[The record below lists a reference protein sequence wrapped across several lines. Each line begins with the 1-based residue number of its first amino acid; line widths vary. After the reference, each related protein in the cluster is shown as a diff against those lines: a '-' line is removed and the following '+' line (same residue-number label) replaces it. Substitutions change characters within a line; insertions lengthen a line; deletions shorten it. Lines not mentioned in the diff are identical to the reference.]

1 MASKAGVALF
11 FFAAACGKAGQ
22 ADDKPA
28 PAAAPSSDRWE
39 CEQLPFAQSTPVP
52 EASGAGWLAID
63 GKPALVVVGDSGQAG
78 AYGIIDPDTGET
90 REQGRLPLGDA
101 GDDIEGVSG
110 RGDRLY
116 GLTSAG
122 WMRVWKREGK
132 EFKLVDGPYAIGEG
146 VMICDKDA
154 MNCARNYEG
163 LCLAPASGGCVGY
176 AASKADGTL
185 YCLVEHD
192 GRLAV
197 EPDHAAREKSAIRV
211 TATKRLA
218 DCAYGDD
225 GSLWAANNLF
235 GLSQVYQIESGKA
248 VPVAQLGA
256 GFPEVIAVRGDVVY
270 RMSDAGGS
278 PSLMAKFRCRPP
290 SR

>member
-1 MASKAGVALF
+1 VRPCVLLAL
-11 FFAAACGKAGQ
+11 AAACGNSGQ

-28 PAAAPSSDRWE
+28 PAVHSDHWE

-52 EASGAGWLAID
+52 EASGAGWLTID
-63 GKPALVVVGDSGQAG
+63 GKPELVVVGDSGQAG
-78 AYGIIDPDTGET
+78 AYGIVDPDTGET

-101 GDDIEGVSG
+101 GDDIEGVAG

-122 WMRVWKREGK
+122 WMRVWKRDGQA
-132 EFKLVDGPYAIGEG
+132 FTLVDGPYAIGEG
-146 VMICDKDA
+146 TMICDKNGV
-154 MNCARNYEG
+154 NCARNYEG
-163 LCLAPASGGCVGY
+163 LCLAPATGGCVGY
-176 AASKADGTL
+176 AASKKDGTL
-185 YCLVEHD
+185 YCLTEHD
-192 GRLAV
+192 GKLAV
-197 EPDHAAREKSAIRV
+197 QRDGAIHI
-211 TATKRLA
+211 AETKRLA

-235 GLSQVYQIESGKA
+235 GLSQVYRVEAGKV

-256 GFPEVIAVRGDVVY
+256 GFPEVIAVRGEIVY